1 MGLLW
6 PAWLLLLAAIPVVV
20 LLYLLALR
28 RRRRFAVHYSSLSL
42 ISQAMPGGIRWR
54 RHLPFVLFLLA
65 LILLILALSRPF
77 ANVTVASNQTTVMLA
92 LDASLSMC
100 ANDVDPN
107 RIAVAQE
114 AAGRFIEDLDPG
126 TQVGIVAFAGIA
138 QVIAAPTTDREVLLE
153 ALDNLTMA
161 RRTALGSAIA
171 RSLDTLAE
179 VNPNILPV
187 RTFASSSQQQSGVD
201 LEETLQPDVIVL
213 LTDGANTSG
222 LNPLTAA
229 EAARDRGVRV
239 YTIGFGTTNPT
250 VLRCTAEQLGGDEQV
265 NRLGRGAFRGGFGGG
280 FGGGS
285 GLQNFLN
292 LDEDTLMS
300 VAVTTGGEY
309 YYAESADEL
318 LEVFD
323 TIPVHITGKKV
334 RMEISALLTA
344 IGALFAVGGV
354 VLGIRWNPLP

>member
-6 PAWLLLLAAIPVVV
+6 PAWLSLLAAIPVVV
-20 LLYLLALR
+20 LLYILALR

-42 ISQAMPGGIRWR
+42 IRQAMPGGIRWR
-54 RHLPFVLFLLA
+54 RHLPFALFLLA

-92 LDASLSMC
+92 LDVSLSMC
-100 ANDVDPN
+100 ANDIEPN

-114 AAGRFIEDLDPG
+114 AAGRFIESQDPG

-138 QVIAAPTTDREVLLE
+138 QVVVAPTTDREALLE
-153 ALDNLTMA
+153 AIENLTMA
-161 RRTALGSAIA
+161 RRTAVGSAIA

-179 VNPNILPV
+179 VNPNISPV
-187 RTFASSSQQQSGVD
+187 RTYASPSRDDMGAIV
-201 LEETLQPDVIVL
+201 EETLQPDVIVL

-222 LNPLTAA
+222 VNPLTAA

-239 YTIGFGTTNPT
+239 FTIGFGTTNPS
-250 VLRCTAEQLGGDEQV
+250 VLRCTLDQLGGGDEQM
-265 NRLGRGAFRGGFGGG
+265 NRIGRGGFGRG
-280 FGGGS
+280 FGS
-285 GLQNFLN
+285 GFGRNFLN

-300 VAVTTGGEY
+300 VAETTGGEY

-318 LEVFD
+318 LEVFS

-344 IGALFAVGGV
+344 IAALFALGGV